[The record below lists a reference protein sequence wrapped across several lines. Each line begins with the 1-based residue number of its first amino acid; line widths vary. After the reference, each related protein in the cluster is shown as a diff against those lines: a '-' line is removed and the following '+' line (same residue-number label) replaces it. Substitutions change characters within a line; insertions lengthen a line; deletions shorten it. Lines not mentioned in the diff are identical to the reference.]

1 MTLLYMVFL
10 RWAVTPSRPQKFA
23 VAQLFS
29 ANICKPRAFCRCF
42 AGATPLGG
50 TIVAPGRF
58 MVRIAAAVFSLRWRF
73 AMPVLLGFILGVAVT
88 ILGVY
93 EYDSTTGRAGNGLP
107 ASAAAGKAPMVNW
120 DVVSEDWHNF
130 QSSVRSTTDSIERKL
145 KQHSG

>member
-1 MTLLYMVFL
+1 
-10 RWAVTPSRPQKFA
+10 
-23 VAQLFS
+23 
-29 ANICKPRAFCRCF
+29 
-42 AGATPLGG
+42 
-50 TIVAPGRF
+50 
-58 MVRIAAAVFSLRWRF
+58 MVRITAQLGLGRRF

-93 EYDSTTGRAGNGLP
+93 EYDSSTGRAGNGLAP
-107 ASAAAGKAPMVNW
+107 NAAGGKAPMVNW